1 MYKNIEGYS
10 DPTMGA
16 VMRIMIT
23 EYNAEKCKVYQRQQ
37 EIRRWKRAYIV
48 SKYAGDTE
56 ENIKKARSFCRF
68 AVKQGYMPVASHL
81 IYPQFLDDNDPIERE
96 LGTTFGLM
104 LLGSCKE
111 TWVFGT
117 EHSPGMAA
125 EIAEAKRLEKTIRY
139 FDLDCKEI
147 TE

>member
-1 MYKNIEGYS
+1 M
-10 DPTMGA
+10 M
-16 VMRIMIT
+16 T

-104 LLGSCKE
+104 LLGSCTPTPSATATK
-111 TWVFGT
+111 TASAYAAPLPIRRT
-117 EHSPGMAA
+117 LQPPHS
-125 EIAEAKRLEKTIRY
+125 R
-139 FDLDCKEI
+139 
-147 TE
+147 

>member
-16 VMRIMIT
+16 VMRIMMT
-23 EYNAEKCKVYQRQQ
+23 EYNAEKRKDYQRQQ

-68 AVKQGYMPVASHL
+68 AVKQGCRSFCR
-81 IYPQFLDDNDPIERE
+81 YP
-96 LGTTFGLM
+96 
-104 LLGSCKE
+104 
-111 TWVFGT
+111 
-117 EHSPGMAA
+117 
-125 EIAEAKRLEKTIRY
+125 RL
-139 FDLDCKEI
+139 
-147 TE
+147 